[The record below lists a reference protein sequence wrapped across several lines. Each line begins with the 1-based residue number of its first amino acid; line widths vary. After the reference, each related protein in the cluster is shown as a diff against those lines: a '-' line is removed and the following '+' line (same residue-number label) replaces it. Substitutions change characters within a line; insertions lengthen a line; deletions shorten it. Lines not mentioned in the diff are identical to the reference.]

1 MKTNSEKQIT
11 KKEFW
16 QIFRRSM
23 TLDSGW
29 NYERQQNMNYC
40 YMMIPVIKRLYG
52 NDKEKMA
59 EALKRHLEFMA
70 CTPHIVTFLAG
81 ISSAMEEENAHDKNF
96 DTSSISAVKTSLMG
110 PMAGIGDS
118 LIWGTLLTIAVGVGT
133 SFATTGSILGPI
145 LFLLIINV
153 PCFALRYYGLKAGYQ
168 SGTKFFTSVQESRV
182 IEQITSVAG
191 ILGLLVIGSM
201 IAKQV
206 SLSTLL
212 TINIHGMETTIQSY
226 FDEIMPCFLPL
237 CTFGIMYI
245 LLGKKVRP
253 TTILIGLVI
262 FGCVTAAL
270 GIF

>member
-81 ISSAMEEENAHDKNF
+81 ISSAMEEETAHDKNF
-96 DTSSISAVKTSLMG
+96 ETSSISAVKTSLLG

-133 SFATTGSILGPI
+133 SFATT
-145 LFLLIINV
+145 
-153 PCFALRYYGLKAGYQ
+153 
-168 SGTKFFTSVQESRV
+168 
-182 IEQITSVAG
+182 
-191 ILGLLVIGSM
+191 
-201 IAKQV
+201 
-206 SLSTLL
+206 
-212 TINIHGMETTIQSY
+212 
-226 FDEIMPCFLPL
+226 
-237 CTFGIMYI
+237 
-245 LLGKKVRP
+245 
-253 TTILIGLVI
+253 
-262 FGCVTAAL
+262 
-270 GIF
+270 

>member
-1 MKTNSEKQIT
+1 
-11 KKEFW
+11 
-16 QIFRRSM
+16 
-23 TLDSGW
+23 
-29 NYERQQNMNYC
+29 
-40 YMMIPVIKRLYG
+40 
-52 NDKEKMA
+52 
-59 EALKRHLEFMA
+59 
-70 CTPHIVTFLAG
+70 
-81 ISSAMEEENAHDKNF
+81 
-96 DTSSISAVKTSLMG
+96 
-110 PMAGIGDS
+110 
-118 LIWGTLLTIAVGVGT
+118 
-133 SFATTGSILGPI
+133 
-145 LFLLIINV
+145 
-153 PCFALRYYGLKAGYQ
+153 
-168 SGTKFFTSVQESRV
+168 
-182 IEQITSVAG
+182 
-191 ILGLLVIGSM
+191 M